1 MGLSS
6 SHVLALKWLR
16 AKVIN
21 RSGAPAM
28 AAGDREPNNV
38 RRYRGKAVVCRG
50 FTPPAGSGCV
60 PYVDHLR
67 SRACAQYRR

>member
-38 RRYRGKAVVCRG
+38 RRYRGRWYVEALRRPPEAVASH
-50 FTPPAGSGCV
+50 T
-60 PYVDHLR
+60 
-67 SRACAQYRR
+67 